1 MFSSFLVYFVRE
13 SQKGIVRLDLCSFNT
28 GAGSLSPDNDTCP
41 PQLHDRDGGSDD
53 DDDDDDESR
62 HGTDSYDDDI
72 LYHMKGGGV
81 VQIQLCRHQIV
92 HSDDGLRLNRW
103 LHFHL

>member
-1 MFSSFLVYFVRE
+1 MTH
-13 SQKGIVRLDLCSFNT
+13 D
-28 GAGSLSPDNDTCP
+28 P
-41 PQLHDRDGGSDD
+41 PQLHDRDRGSDD
-53 DDDDDDESR
+53 DDDDDDDESG

-81 VQIQLCRHQIV
+81 VQIQLCRHKIV
-92 HSDDGLRLNRW
+92 HSDVGLRVNRW